1 MGVEYLACGNI
12 MSDRIQS
19 EDGSYSEWNMGG
31 PAFYALSGM
40 RTWTPQVK
48 LVCKTGADYADSYG
62 RWMDD
67 NGVTR
72 ESVRVELEEHTR
84 YTLRYNRD
92 GSFTPTPHFSMEH
105 LGYLK
110 THADDIDEAAAGC
123 RIKGMYM
130 AHNCD
135 AVVWENLRRIK
146 EKHGLKIMWEIEYAG
161 IYRQQCGISREHMLE
176 KIRNVMQTADA
187 WSLNHNEAADLFDLP
202 REDDDAIIR
211 RLQELPIAF
220 TFYRVGARGAYAVT
234 KTAAYFAPSVLPA
247 GPAVDPTGCGNCSTG
262 AAAYAYFQG
271 EEPAMVAAMAM
282 WRQVLTRRSGDRI
295 RFIHRRRWSLPV
307 RRPTGSIRRC
317 RGEDL
322 DNIFFDTGFHRA
334 HIAGG
339 SHVGQLDAGN
349 QTQKRISHSGAD
361 VSAVSVFFYPG
372 VDHYAASGAGA
383 SAGGAGH
390 DHRAKQGRYVGD
402 HAGRRHDVGGNDPE
416 P

>member
-40 RTWTPQVK
+40 RIWTPQVK

-176 KIRNVMQTADA
+176 KIRNVMRTADA
-187 WSLNHNEAADLFDLP
+187 WSLNHNEAADLFALP

-271 EEPAMVAAMAM
+271 EEPAMVAAMANVAAGFNAAQRGPYPLYTQEKM
-282 WRQVLTRRSGDRI
+282 ALARQT
-295 RFIHRRRWSLPV
+295 
-307 RRPTGSIRRC
+307 
-317 RGEDL
+317 
-322 DNIFFDTGFHRA
+322 
-334 HIAGG
+334 
-339 SHVGQLDAGN
+339 
-349 QTQKRISHSGAD
+349 AD
-361 VSAVSVFFYPG
+361 GLYTKMQ
-372 VDHYAASGAGA
+372 
-383 SAGGAGH
+383 
-390 DHRAKQGRYVGD
+390 R
-402 HAGRRHDVGGNDPE
+402 
-416 P
+416 